1 MVGTGCSGTD
11 VWIGALQALTLI
23 WLKIFG
29 VRFEVRHAMACEN
42 VEFKQQ
48 FILAHFDPE
57 SMVPDLMALGC
68 SSAPDIH
75 GKLTHIQSL
84 TMWACGIECDS
95 ISQLSRLHRGGRRS
109 DRNYGERALGLLE
122 EASAAALAGRERQE
136 LARQGP
142 IHSEEQLGFIDRT
155 V

>member
-11 VWIGALQALTLI
+11 VWIGALQALTRI
-23 WLKIFG
+23 WRKIFG

-57 SMVPDLMALGC
+57 SMFPDLMALGC

-84 TMWACGIECDS
+84 AMWACGIECDS
-95 ISQLSRLHRGGRRS
+95 ISQLSK
-109 DRNYGERALGLLE
+109 
-122 EASAAALAGRERQE
+122 SAAENKGCVEGAEGRTGTTAKGHLDFLRKHRPPLWQVENVKN
-136 LARQGP
+136 LHAKDP
-142 IHSEEQLGFIDRT
+142 ST
-155 V
+155 